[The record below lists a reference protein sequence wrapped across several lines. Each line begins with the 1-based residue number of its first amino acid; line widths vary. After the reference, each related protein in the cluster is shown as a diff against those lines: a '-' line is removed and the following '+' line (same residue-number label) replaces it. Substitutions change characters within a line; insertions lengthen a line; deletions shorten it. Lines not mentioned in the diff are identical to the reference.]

1 MTIILIGMTMI
12 MIIIITIVIME
23 AIITMKINMD
33 SEIVTIVFM
42 TINIFI
48 MLIIGIT
55 KYSGT
60 TKVRNSGLGPDPD
73 LSAKSG
79 PE

>member
-55 KYSGT
+55 KYHY
-60 TKVRNSGLGPDPD
+60 
-73 LSAKSG
+73 
-79 PE
+79 

>member
-1 MTIILIGMTMI
+1 MI

-55 KYSGT
+55 KYHY
-60 TKVRNSGLGPDPD
+60 
-73 LSAKSG
+73 
-79 PE
+79 